1 MATTQYQ
8 AIHDISMQTLKNEVK
23 QLHDVVEM
31 NKGVEPYC
39 LNIGLGNMT
48 WTLNELYNFEDQD
61 ESHKIEGNKYW

>member
-1 MATTQYQ
+1 VATTQYQ

-48 WTLNELYNFEDQD
+48 
-61 ESHKIEGNKYW
+61 